1 MPGGKQESA
10 NFNYRAVQTWN
21 LWKVCATQGL
31 LGEAAIRNLLFHV
44 VNARHF
50 KKYRKLLDCYFVC
63 PSGCLG
69 AEVFCSA
76 RLHIILWQAAVQR
89 WRSYQTREVHILL
102 RCHSPSIM
110 CFQSLLY
117 PSVLVLEDWT
127 DNHSSSPA
135 SLPSSIHSHIRWLLK
150 AIFFF
155 FNTNCGSVFLPVLLL
170 HCDLQTPSVGIMTTI
185 NSIFTN
191 VIKLILCS
199 MRGLFLNSS
208 WYAYYL
214 GCAWV
219 NILVLH
225 QNNSHWDKDTKVCPK
240 DQ

>member
-1 MPGGKQESA
+1 MPGI
-10 NFNYRAVQTWN
+10 F
-21 LWKVCATQGL
+21 
-31 LGEAAIRNLLFHV
+31 I
-44 VNARHF
+44 
-50 KKYRKLLDCYFVC
+50 KYKMLLDCYFVC
-63 PSGCLG
+63 PSGCQG
-69 AEVFCSA
+69 AEVFCSV

-117 PSVLVLEDWT
+117 PSALVLEDWT

-135 SLPSSIHSHIRWLLK
+135 SSSIHSHIRWLLK

-155 FNTNCGSVFLPVLLL
+155 FNTNRGSVFSPVLLF

-208 WYAYYL
+208 WYA
-214 GCAWV
+214 
-219 NILVLH
+219 
-225 QNNSHWDKDTKVCPK
+225 
-240 DQ
+240 